1 MAGIRHY
8 ALDSFLKLQRPRIGV
23 TGPDRGG
30 MSAWLFTARAVRR
43 AGGKPIRIRPGAP
56 QDIEQIDG
64 LIIGGGADVSPA
76 LYGQQRRPE
85 LDELKDQ
92 GMRGWRRFIGLIL
105 FPVVLIIRRV
115 LTTSLSGLNTERD
128 ELEKHL
134 IRAALERGLPMLGIC
149 RGMQLLNVV
158 AGGSL
163 HQSLEGFYEEYPA
176 MRSVLPRK
184 RIEIEPD
191 SLLATVLAT
200 TRGRVNA
207 LHSQAID
214 RLGSGMV
221 ISAREPNG
229 VIQAI
234 EHQDK
239 PYMLGVQWHPE
250 YLPQRPEQRALFRS
264 LVEAARG
271 ART

>member
-1 MAGIRHY
+1 M
-8 ALDSFLKLQRPRIGV
+8 KLQRPRIGV

-30 MSAWLFTARAVRR
+30 LSAWWFTAGAVRR

-56 QDIEQIDG
+56 RAIDQVDG
-64 LIIGGGADVSPA
+64 LIIGGGADVGPT
-76 LYGQQRRPE
+76 LYGQERRPE
-85 LDELKDQ
+85 LDELKDR
-92 GMRGWRRFIGLIL
+92 GMLGWRRFIGLVL

-128 ELEKHL
+128 ELEKQL
-134 IRAALERGLPMLGIC
+134 IRAALERGLPILGIC

-214 RLGSGMV
+214 RLGNGMV
-221 ISAREPNG
+221 ISAREHNG

-234 EHQDK
+234 EHRDK

-250 YLPQRPEQRALFRS
+250 YLPQRPEQRALFRT
-264 LVEAARG
+264 LVHAARET
-271 ART
+271 RT